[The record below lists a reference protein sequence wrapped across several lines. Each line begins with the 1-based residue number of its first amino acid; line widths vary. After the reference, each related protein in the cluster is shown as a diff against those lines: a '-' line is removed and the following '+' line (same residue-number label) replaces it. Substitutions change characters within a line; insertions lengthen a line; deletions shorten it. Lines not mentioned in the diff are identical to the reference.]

1 MQKINGFNLFV
12 DFSIKEYLEQLK
24 KIKAEI
30 IFQNI
35 LTSTTNEKDI
45 KIFKYIIKNFGK
57 KYMYNIYYIS
67 KKKIEIKNTS
77 KTFEKL
83 FNE

>member
-1 MQKINGFNLFV
+1 MQKINGFDLFV

-45 KIFKYIIKNFGK
+45 KIFNYIIKNFGK
-57 KYMYNIYYIS
+57 NICIIFIIFL
-67 KKKIEIKNTS
+67 KKNR
-77 KTFEKL
+77 
-83 FNE
+83 N